1 MFNSKENMAAG
12 HKIFFHDGQNKEGGS
27 KGSILPYYKH
37 ARRLLYI
44 ASTEQHFQ
52 KNVKQTTNF
61 ARY

>member
-1 MFNSKENMAAG
+1 MAAG

-27 KGSILPYYKH
+27 KGSILPYDKH

-61 ARY
+61 AQY